1 MAGRVDSDRALGALL
16 GLAVGD
22 ALGAP
27 LENLSREAIV
37 AAHGGPVTEMIG
49 GGRLGLVPG
58 EVTNDTRLALRL
70 ADSLISLGGFDGDG
84 VLASYVGW
92 FKENPGD
99 VSPTMR
105 DVLSTVAGG
114 TDAYRATSQH
124 SVGGAMSGG
133 NGPLVRTTPLGIAFA
148 GRPSSLRDA
157 SLAEAALTH
166 FDPLAGKA
174 AMLHNQV
181 IAWQLTGGPQLAY
194 RELKDPSWLD
204 DRLEDVVIPA
214 VNSSL
219 AYAEN
224 VAASEPGSAAST
236 LAVGLAAYFNAES
249 FEQGLVWAVNLGGDA
264 DSNGAVTG
272 ALLGARFG
280 TAGIPPR
287 WLDPIAE
294 RAHIER
300 AHRGLMALAS
310 A

>member
-1 MAGRVDSDRALGALL
+1 VAGRVDSERALGALL

-27 LENLSREAIV
+27 LENLSREEIA

-49 GGRLGLVPG
+49 GGRLGLAPG

-70 ADSLISLGGFDGDG
+70 ADSLITLGGYDGDA
-84 VLASYVGW
+84 VLASYVAW
-92 FKENPGD
+92 FREDPGD

-105 DVLSTVAGG
+105 EVLSTVAGG
-114 TDAYRATSQH
+114 TDAYRATSRH
-124 SVGGAMSGG
+124 GMAGAMSGG

-148 GRPSSLRDA
+148 QRPASLRDA

-174 AMLHNQV
+174 ALLHNQV
-181 IAWQLTGGPQLAY
+181 VAWQLTGGAQLAY

-224 VAASEPGSAAST
+224 TAASEPGSAVST
-236 LAVGLAAYFNAES
+236 LGVALAAYFNAES

-280 TAGIPPR
+280 PAAIPPR
-287 WLDPIAE
+287 WLEPIAE
-294 RAHIER
+294 REHIDR
-300 AHRGLMALAS
+300 AHRGLMALAGS
-310 A
+310 

>member
-37 AAHGGPVTEMIG
+37 AAHGGPLTEMVG
-49 GGRLGLVPG
+49 GGRLGLSPG

-70 ADSLISLGGFDGDG
+70 ADSLISLGGFDGDA
-84 VLASYVGW
+84 VLGSYVAW
-92 FKENPGD
+92 FQENPGD

-133 NGPLVRTTPLGIAFA
+133 NGPLVRTTPIGIAFA
-148 GRPSSLRDA
+148 PRESSLRDA

-174 AMLHNQV
+174 ALLHNQV
-181 IAWQLTGGPQLAY
+181 IAWQLTGGPHLAY
-194 RELKDPSWLD
+194 KELKDPSWLD
-204 DRLEDVVIPA
+204 ERLEDVVIPA

-224 VAASEPGSAAST
+224 SAASDPGSAVST
-236 LAVGLAAYFNAES
+236 LAVALAAYFNAES

-280 TAGIPPR
+280 PAAIPPR
-287 WLDPIAE
+287 WLEPIAE
-294 RAHIER
+294 REHIER
-300 AHRGLMALAS
+300 THRGLMGLA
-310 A
+310 AA